1 MQIFFERTARGL
13 PNILLEGEKPNTGT
27 TGQQGTNY
35 SQFKKK
41 KESEKKRKKKKEPP
55 LRKNKTTTRELSDQ
69 KKEKAALYCKTS
81 SLI

>member
-1 MQIFFERTARGL
+1 L
-13 PNILLEGEKPNTGT
+13 LNILIEGEKTKYRDYWPARYQLQTI
-27 TGQQGTNY
+27 QE
-35 SQFKKK
+35 KRRKR
-41 KESEKKRKKKKEPP
+41 KEEKKKKEPP